1 MSGVIGGQ
9 IHVAEVESVGIVG
22 VAMWF
27 GPQQKFMLTWVQV
40 LVLKIFGTD
49 ISDQVLNNGLRDG
62 MIL

>member
-9 IHVAEVESVGIVG
+9 IHVAEVENVGIVG

-40 LVLKIFGTD
+40 LVLKIFGID
-49 ISDQVLNNGLRDG
+49 ISDQVLTNGLRDG